1 MDRIQNEDGN
11 DVIKAPPN
19 LINLPEDVTT
29 AIIVF
34 IMSWADVE
42 GSEEEREKA
51 RL

>member
-19 LINLPEDVTT
+19 IVNLPEDVTSE
-29 AIIVF
+29 IIMF